1 MFDEQPEREGGDITA
16 ADMVD
21 REEVSDIVNF
31 YADSTI
37 FLTGGTGYLGK
48 MILEKLLREC
58 YDLKMIYVLVRP
70 KKGKDVQT
78 RFEEIFDG
86 PVSMIQFTN

>member
-1 MFDEQPEREGGDITA
+1 MFDEEFELEGGDITA

-21 REEVSDIVNF
+21 RDENSDIVKL
-31 YADSTI
+31 YEDSTI
-37 FLTGGTGYLGK
+37 FITGATGYLGK
-48 MILEKLLREC
+48 MFLEKLLREC
-58 YDLKMIYVLVRP
+58 YDLKIIYVLVRP

-86 PVSMIQFTN
+86 PVRIIKLN